1 MISEAPNNRGAGNIR
16 YLAPERFNPAS
27 SDMRRTTASDVYA
40 FACVCLLV
48 SPLSSTLALIQC
60 LRSIQLYTMKH
71 PFHQYREDV
80 TVIMQVV
87 LNQRPARQDLEFC
100 HPMTDVMW
108 QLVEDAWNQD
118 PAARP
123 SMLHLEERLRSMT
136 TTSPPKERLSSNM
149 SGRSLSH
156 WELVRLSTPQA
167 SGSDADP
174 PTFPRTQPVLV
185 SSAPAGVPRLSR
197 FFEWYLRRSVPE
209 SRASSPPRSVWHRM
223 LAPNASTTA
232 SSTRLNGRKLYSTHH
247 KGEHCKYFGRS
258 RTLVHD

>member
-16 YLAPERFNPAS
+16 YLAPERFNPTS

-48 SPLSSTLALIQC
+48 SLLSYTLAYIQY

-80 TVIMQVV
+80 TVIMQVL
-87 LNQRPARQDLEFC
+87 LNQRPARQDQEFC

-118 PAARP
+118 PVARP
-123 SMLHLEERLRSMT
+123 SMLHLEERLRSMST
-136 TTSPPKERLSSNM
+136 TNLTRRRRSS
-149 SGRSLSH
+149 SISVLSLSH

-174 PTFPRTQPVLV
+174 PIFPRTQPFLV
-185 SSAPAGVPRLSR
+185 PSPSSGVPRLSR
-197 FFEWYLRRSVPE
+197 FFEWYLRRSVPD
-209 SRASSPPRSVWHRM
+209 SRTSSSPRSAWHRM
-223 LAPNASTTA
+223 LAPN
-232 SSTRLNGRKLYSTHH
+232 GRKVYFNHH
-247 KGEHCKYFGRS
+247 KGEHCEYLGRL
-258 RTLVHD
+258 RTPVHD

>member
-48 SPLSSTLALIQC
+48 GPLSSTLALIQY

-71 PFHQYREDV
+71 PFHQWREDV

-87 LNQRPARQDLEFC
+87 LNQRPARQDQEFC

-108 QLVEDAWNQD
+108 RLVEDAWNQD

-123 SMLHLEERLRSMT
+123 SMRQLEQRLRSIDIT
-136 TTSPPKERLSSNM
+136 GTSSWQNITSD
-149 SGRSLSH
+149 SLSTH
-156 WELVRLSTPQA
+156 WQLVEPSIPQEK
-167 SGSDADP
+167 GSNH
-174 PTFPRTQPVLV
+174 
-185 SSAPAGVPRLSR
+185 
-197 FFEWYLRRSVPE
+197 RRK
-209 SRASSPPRSVWHRM
+209 RD
-223 LAPNASTTA
+223 L
-232 SSTRLNGRKLYSTHH
+232 
-247 KGEHCKYFGRS
+247 FGRVKKLFI
-258 RTLVHD
+258 RET

>member
-27 SDMRRTTASDVYA
+27 SDMRRTAASDVYA

-48 SPLSSTLALIQC
+48 SLLSYTLAYIQY

-87 LNQRPARQDLEFC
+87 LNQRPARQDQEFC

-136 TTSPPKERLSSNM
+136 TVNPPRRRRSSNM
-149 SGRSLSH
+149 SSRSLSH
-156 WELVRLSTPQA
+156 WELVRLSNPQA

-174 PTFPRTQPVLV
+174 PTFSRTQPLLV
-185 SSAPAGVPRLSR
+185 SSAAAGVPGLSR
-197 FFEWYLRRSVPE
+197 FFEWYLRRSVPD
-209 SRASSPPRSVWHRM
+209 SRASSSPRSVWHRI

-232 SSTRLNGRKLYSTHH
+232 SSTRPNGRKVYFNHH
-247 KGEHCKYFGRS
+247 KGEHCEYFGRL
-258 RTLVHD
+258 RTPGHD